1 MKAGRRRHEDY
12 GHPRPNAPASAAP
25 ARRPRMHW
33 GRLILCI
40 VIFAVIAVVGLV
52 SGTIVAVSHNLPNID
67 AMKPQQLGQDT
78 VIFDRKRQPIAEL
91 YGAVNRVVVPS
102 NQIPA
107 VMKNATV
114 AIEDKRF
121 YQHHGVDFTGIARAL
136 VDDIK
141 AGHVVQGASTITE
154 QYVKNAYIGDD
165 PTLTRKLK
173 EAVLAW
179 ELEDRW
185 SKDKILTEYLNTVY
199 YGAGAYGVQAASLTY
214 FHKPV
219 SKVTLAQAALLAA
232 LPKFPSEYSP
242 ITDPQVITA
251 RRNLVLDGMAQQGY
265 ITVAQAAAAK
275 ADQAAR
281 VRQAASRRP
290 TTRRP
295 TSSTTSPAS
304 SSTRYGAREVYEGG
318 LRVYTSIDMRMQ
330 QDAIAALKGRLPPTG
345 QAGALV
351 AIDPANGYIRV
362 MTASTDFKTY
372 KYGLAWQAR
381 ASARLDHEALRPD
394 RGRRSSTPTRP
405 PPTTTRTRC
414 TSTWVPARTRPIG
427 TSSRPRSRRAGA

>member
-1 MKAGRRRHEDY
+1 MKRYTRAHLMKDVADTTPSKRARKRRAR
-12 GHPRPNAPASAAP
+12 
-25 ARRPRMHW
+25 RRPRMHW
-33 GRLILCI
+33 GRLIVCI

-67 AMKPQQLGQDT
+67 AMKRQQLGQDT
-78 VIFDRKRQPIAEL
+78 VIFDRNGNRIAEL

-102 NQIPA
+102 HQIPA

-154 QYVKNAYIGDD
+154 QYVKNAYIGAD

-219 SKVTLAQAALLAA
+219 SKVTLPQAALLAA

-242 ITDPQVITA
+242 ITDPQVITE

-265 ITVAQAAAAK
+265 ITVAQATAAK
-275 ADQAAR
+275 AVKLRVYAKPLSKTKDPAAYF
-281 VRQAASRRP
+281 VDYV
-290 TTRRP
+290 TG
-295 TSSTTSPAS
+295 S
-304 SSTRYGAREVYEGG
+304 SSTA
-318 LRVYTSIDMRMQ
+318 
-330 QDAIAALKGRLPPTG
+330 
-345 QAGALV
+345 
-351 AIDPANGYIRV
+351 
-362 MTASTDFKTY
+362 TA
-372 KYGLAWQAR
+372 
-381 ASARLDHEALRPD
+381 
-394 RGRRSSTPTRP
+394 
-405 PPTTTRTRC
+405 
-414 TSTWVPARTRPIG
+414 PARSTRAACACTPRS
-427 TSSRPRSRRAGA
+427 TCPCRPTPSPRSRRSCPPRARPAPSWPSTRPTATSASCRPAPTSRPTSTASTGRRSASPARP